1 MLQLDRDYLALKPI
15 LDAECKRR
23 KIEFRFEELN
33 PQGWGDTLFLG
44 IDGIHCVEIKQSGEA
59 IGDMDHLITQIKN
72 QAENCQHLW
81 LFIYGEMRRA
91 EDGNSYSLRYDKGR
105 ESWASKAGLDTGW
118 VEEYTRRYHRVNW
131 DGQRKILWRLREV
144 GVQVVEVRNL
154 EELASELCLL
164 YEAAQTEGST
174 FTRLIKEKIRVA
186 ETDPS
191 KATFMKTLM
200 GIDGA
205 RIGEEI
211 ARAIADGLEYELPP
225 RTFAGLLAFTNEEE
239 GRWEAIA
246 DWKLASGKRIGDA
259 AVARLKAALGI

>member
-15 LDAECKRR
+15 LEAECRRR

-33 PQGWGDTLFLG
+33 PQGWGDALFLG
-44 IDGIHCVEIKQSGEA
+44 LDGIHCVEIKQSGEA

-72 QAENCQHLW
+72 QADNCQHLW

-144 GVQVVEVRNL
+144 GVQVVECRNL

-164 YEAAQTEGST
+164 YEVAQTEGST
-174 FTRLIKEKIRVA
+174 FTRLIKEKIRVS
-186 ETDPS
+186 EGDPA
-191 KATFMKTLM
+191 KALFMRQLM
-200 GIDGA
+200 GLEAG
-205 RIGEEI
+205 IGEEV
-211 ARAIADGLEYELPP
+211 A
-225 RTFAGLLAFTNEEE
+225 N
-239 GRWEAIA
+239 AIA
-246 DWKLASGKRIGDA
+246 DWLGKSPKIMDLIYRNGDDSAQEFLWEGLAKTPLRSGKRTVGPA